1 MSAAQKVTANL
12 PRDLLERAQRVTS
25 KGVTATLVE
34 ALEALERESKRTA
47 LRKLRGKIRFG
58 LDLEAS
64 RK

>member
-1 MSAAQKVTANL
+1 MSVAQKVTANL

-47 LRKLRGKIRFG
+47 LRKLRGKIRFD
-58 LDLEAS
+58 LDLKAS